1 MDGMDFDAGG
11 MMEMGDVGEMGE
23 MAQEGGM
30 GLVGVLGAGLWVGN
44 LLGRAYFGGSPWNWP
59 LGVPGGPVTGY
70 QLGQPGRAA
79 RVVTWPDVMTTA
91 QAAAYLQVSEAEVVA
106 LLEEGGLRGRK
117 VGGGWRVAK
126 SVLDAWMLGDTV
138 V

>member
-11 MMEMGDVGEMGE
+11 MMEMGDVGEMGH
-23 MAQEGGM
+23 GGEM

-44 LLGRAYFGGSPWNWP
+44 LLGRAYFGASPWNWP

-70 QLGQPGRAA
+70 QARQTGRAGQTG
-79 RVVTWPDVMTTA
+79 RVMTWPDVMTTA
-91 QAAAYLQVSEAEVVA
+91 QAAAYLQVNEAEVVA
-106 LLEEGGLRGRK
+106 LLEQGGLRGRK
-117 VGGGWRVAK
+117 VGDGWRVAK